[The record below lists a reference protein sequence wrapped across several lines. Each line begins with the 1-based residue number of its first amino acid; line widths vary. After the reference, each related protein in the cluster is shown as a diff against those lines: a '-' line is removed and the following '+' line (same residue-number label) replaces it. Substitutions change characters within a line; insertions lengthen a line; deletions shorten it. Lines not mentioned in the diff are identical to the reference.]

1 MKVGDWGALP
11 IFIGLAA
18 LALLF
23 GTLDSNFYTER
34 NFVNLLLQMSGYT
47 AIAMGV
53 VFVLLIAE
61 IDLSVAFVSGVG
73 AVVMALML
81 RPEESN
87 WPWWAAIALALGV
100 TTAIGLL
107 HGLIITK
114 ARVPSFVV
122 TLAGLLT
129 WSGVVLILTTEATT
143 SGTIRIQDAVVLGV
157 ANDYLPDWAG
167 WALLLAALGA
177 FAVLEAAKVR
187 TRRKRGLSHKPT
199 VIIVAQVLALGV
211 IGALAVSYAN
221 QDRGVP
227 VVAVIVGVFLLF
239 WTFIATRTR
248 FGRHV
253 YAVGGN
259 PEAARRAGI
268 NVDRVRIAVFM
279 ISSFMAGVGG
289 VILASRLR
297 SVDTG
302 TGGGQLLLNA
312 IAAAVIGGTS
322 LFGGH
327 GRVVSALLGGAVIAT
342 VANGMDLLNLASGYK
357 FVITGARA
365 PGRRPR
371 RRVREAGARR
381 LRCGLARSESR
392 AGGRRRCPRVTLDG
406 RLALVTG
413 AGSGIGSAVTRRF
426 VETGAR
432 VVAVDVPAVGR
443 PSTRTAASP

>member
-1 MKVGDWGALP
+1 VSDPVLSPAQGSAEVAEPPPGGSIVDTLADALRGWLARLKGGDWGALP

-23 GTLDSNFYTER
+23 GSLDNNFYTER

-81 RPEESN
+81 RPEETH
-87 WPWWAAIALALGV
+87 WPWWAAIALALGA

-129 WSGVVLILTTEATT
+129 WSGVVLILTTEATS
-143 SGTIRIQDAVVLGV
+143 SGTIRIQDEVVLGV
-157 ANDYLPDWAG
+157 ANDYLPVWAG
-167 WALLLAALGA
+167 WTLLLAALGA
-177 FAVLEAAKVR
+177 FAALEAAKVR
-187 TRRKRGLSHKPT
+187 TRRKRGLSYKPA
-199 VIIVAQVLALGV
+199 VIIVAQILALGV
-211 IGALAVSYAN
+211 VGALAVSYAN

-227 VVAVIVGVFLLF
+227 VVAVIVAVFLVF
-239 WTFIATRTR
+239 WTFVATRTR

-279 ISSFMAGVGG
+279 ISGFMAGVGG
-289 VILASRLR
+289 IILASRLR

-327 GRVVSALLGGAVIAT
+327 GRVASALLGGAVIAT

-357 FVITGARA
+357 FVITGGVLLAAVLVDAFAKRARA
-365 PGRRPR
+365 
-371 RRVREAGARR
+371 ASGA
-381 LRCGLARSESR
+381 A
-392 AGGRRRCPRVTLDG
+392 
-406 RLALVTG
+406 
-413 AGSGIGSAVTRRF
+413 
-426 VETGAR
+426 
-432 VVAVDVPAVGR
+432 
-443 PSTRTAASP
+443 

>member
-1 MKVGDWGALP
+1 MSEPVVSAQGSTEVAEPPPGGNIVDTLVAAFRAWVARLKTGDWGALP

-23 GTLDSNFYTER
+23 GSLDSNFYTER

-81 RPEESN
+81 RPEESD
-87 WPWWAAIALALGV
+87 WPWWAAIALALGA

-143 SGTIRIQDAVVLGV
+143 SGTIRIQDEVVLGI
-157 ANDYLPDWAG
+157 ANDYLPAWAG
-167 WALLLAALGA
+167 WTLLLAALGA
-177 FAVLEAAKVR
+177 YAALAAAKVR
-187 TRRKRGLSHKPT
+187 TRRKRGLSHTPT
-199 VIIVAQVLALGV
+199 VIIVAQILGLAVVGS
-211 IGALAVSYAN
+211 LAVSYAN

-268 NVDRVRIAVFM
+268 NVDRVRIVVFM
-279 ISSFMAGVGG
+279 ISGFMAGVGG

-302 TGGGQLLLNA
+302 TGGGQLLLNS
-312 IAAAVIGGTS
+312 IAAAVIGGAS

-357 FVITGARA
+357 FVITGGVLLAAVLVDAFAKRA
-365 PGRRPR
+365 
-371 RRVREAGARR
+371 
-381 LRCGLARSESR
+381 
-392 AGGRRRCPRVTLDG
+392 
-406 RLALVTG
+406 
-413 AGSGIGSAVTRRF
+413 
-426 VETGAR
+426 
-432 VVAVDVPAVGR
+432 
-443 PSTRTAASP
+443 RTASGAA